1 MIWNHFSIFPSYL
14 NNEIHN
20 TGLEFLADKLS
31 SGDAP
36 LNIHAFKIIFNIPNS
51 LISQSFNHSFY
62 TFKIHVEVCLTPR
75 SKFSDNSVSG
85 FVSALIT
92 FSKYV
97 NDFWFRLYPS
107 PRPSFCC
114 KFLIVQFDLSLV
126 RVHPSPQK
134 DSWLKNLSSDKGSI
148 SLWSLKNYPCSGLC
162 SRKRLTHYLW
172 SVMLWLT
179 LNYVLEHVRCFMKI
193 STIAP
198 KTRLFIKKL
207 PFFIQKHHFWMYK
220 ILFSN
225 KKLWTESKN
234 VFWSLDKLD
243 GHLMTFWWWSA
254 TTWWS
259 RFWCFWSWF
268 WITIWFGNAAIW
280 LVRTSIIRLTTWSTT
295 WSFLTSL
302 FIFKSWFVALNLKIL
317 EFKYHTMTHN
327 WWLIRMN
334 YIWLTYLGGGVLDF
348 FGCENS

>member
-1 MIWNHFSIFPSYL
+1 MFPEATDSLLMISNVMAYFELRCGTCSMFY
-14 NNEIHN
+14 E
-20 TGLEFLADKLS
+20 
-31 SGDAP
+31 
-36 LNIHAFKIIFNIPNS
+36 NIHDSSKNSFVYEIIVIF
-51 LISQSFNHSFY
+51 
-62 TFKIHVEVCLTPR
+62 
-75 SKFSDNSVSG
+75 
-85 FVSALIT
+85 
-92 FSKYV
+92 
-97 NDFWFRLYPS
+97 LY
-107 PRPSFCC
+107 
-114 KFLIVQFDLSLV
+114 K
-126 RVHPSPQK
+126 
-134 DSWLKNLSSDKGSI
+134 
-148 SLWSLKNYPCSGLC
+148 
-162 SRKRLTHYLW
+162 
-172 SVMLWLT
+172 
-179 LNYVLEHVRCFMKI
+179 
-193 STIAP
+193 
-198 KTRLFIKKL
+198 
-207 PFFIQKHHFWMYK
+207 KHHFWMYK

-295 WSFLTSL
+295 WSLLTSL